1 MKHYYL
7 KSAIVVFIV
16 IVIDLISK
24 YTIKNFVLTPIII
37 INDFF
42 SIHYTTN
49 PGAAW
54 GILPG
59 QTWVFVVITIFA
71 LALFVY
77 FLKDYKRINH
87 WLPMVAISLMIGG
100 TLGNFYE
107 RIRYKEVVDFLDFNI
122 FGYDYP
128 SFNVADSALVIGVAM
143 LIIVLLFEKKLG
155 HHENV

>member
-1 MKHYYL
+1 MKHYYA
-7 KSAIVVFIV
+7 KSAIIVSIVVAV
-16 IVIDLISK
+16 DLISK
-24 YTIKNFVLTPIII
+24 YLIKTFVLTPIII

-42 SIHYTTN
+42 SIHFTTN

-54 GILPG
+54 GILSG
-59 QTWVFVVITIFA
+59 QTWLFVVITIFA
-71 LALFVY
+71 LGLFVY
-77 FLKDYKRINH
+77 FLKDYKKMNH

-107 RIRYKEVVDFLDFNI
+107 RIRYKEVVDFLDFNL

-128 SFNVADSALVIGVAM
+128 SFNIADSSLVIGVTM

-155 HHENV
+155 NHENI

>member
-1 MKHYYL
+1 
-7 KSAIVVFIV
+7 
-16 IVIDLISK
+16 
-24 YTIKNFVLTPIII
+24 
-37 INDFF
+37 
-42 SIHYTTN
+42 
-49 PGAAW
+49 
-54 GILPG
+54 
-59 QTWVFVVITIFA
+59 
-71 LALFVY
+71 
-77 FLKDYKRINH
+77 
-87 WLPMVAISLMIGG
+87 MVAISLMIGG